1 MLTHPTRRLMSRIA
15 ARGAL
20 LAAVLL
26 AAACSGTTSAERQV
40 ADEVAML
47 YGPQIDGE
55 YLIAAVDPGY
65 VTDQTRRQL
74 VAYAGPEAP
83 GTLVVDPFARV
94 LYHVQEGGVAT
105 RYGVAVGKEGLGFQG
120 DATIGRKAEWPGWR
134 PTRNM
139 IRTQPETYAQF
150 AEGLP
155 GGLENPLGARALYLY
170 RGPRDTLYRIH
181 GTNNASTIG
190 QATSAGCIR
199 LYNQDIIHLYEQV
212 EPGAPVR
219 VRSAEESLAMEGVTV
234 NTPNGFAVPAASLD
248 PDELAAL
255 AVLPAP
261 ADPFG
266 TATLTAAEFSA
277 ATR

>member
-1 MLTHPTRRLMSRIA
+1 MPMLFARHRALA

-20 LAAVLL
+20 LGVLLL
-26 AAACSGTTSAERQV
+26 AAACSGTTPAEQLAPDV
-40 ADEVAML
+40 VAML
-47 YGPQIDGE
+47 YGQQIDGE

-65 VTDQTRRQL
+65 ITNQTRRQL
-74 VAYAGPEAP
+74 VTDAGPEAP
-83 GTLVVDPFARV
+83 GSLVVDPFARV

-105 RYGVAVGKEGLGFQG
+105 RYGVAVGKEGLAFRGN
-120 DATIGRKAEWPGWR
+120 AKIGRKAEWPGWQ

-155 GGLENPLGARALYLY
+155 GGLDNPLGARALYLY
-170 RGPRDTLYRIH
+170 RGSRDTLYRIH

-199 LYNQDIIHLYEQV
+199 LYNQDIIHLYEQID
-212 EPGAPVR
+212 PGVPVR
-219 VRSAEESLAMEGVTV
+219 VRDAAESVAMEGVTV

-248 PDELAAL
+248 PGELAAL
-255 AVLPAP
+255 AVMPAP

-266 TATLTAAEFSA
+266 TAAMTAAEFSA